1 MTVISL
7 TTDFGI
13 RNGFVSV
20 MKGVIY
26 KIAPDVKIVDISHT
40 IAAQNIR
47 EGAFALWRAYAF
59 FPKDSVHVYVVDP
72 GVGTA
77 RRALAARLGDQYFV
91 GPDNGLL
98 TPILE
103 DAERDRLEIE
113 FVHLDNP
120 KYFLP
125 KVSRTFHG
133 RDIFAPVAAH
143 LASGVSLNE
152 LGAPFDDPVRIK
164 MTRPE
169 KTSDGFSAHVTVI
182 DIFGNITTDL
192 PSSALQNQTDV
203 LFRLRGAEVN
213 GLVESYGHR
222 SAGDLVAL
230 VDSEDFVEIAVVNG
244 NAAQKLGAQVGDM
257 VDVIF
262 SVK

>member
-1 MTVISL
+1 MTIISL

-13 RNGFVSV
+13 RNGFVGV
-20 MKGVIY
+20 LKGVIY

-47 EGAFALWRAYAF
+47 EGAFALWRAYSF
-59 FPKDSVHVYVVDP
+59 FPNDTVHVYVVDP
-72 GVGTA
+72 GVGTQ
-77 RRALAARLGDQYFV
+77 RRPLAARLGDHFFV

-103 DAERDRLEIE
+103 DAEREHLAIE
-113 FVHLDNP
+113 FVRLDNP
-120 KYFLP
+120 KYFLS

-133 RDIFAPVAAH
+133 RDIFSPVAAH
-143 LASGVSLNE
+143 LANGVTLNE
-152 LGAPFDDPVRIK
+152 LGAPFDDPVRLK

-182 DIFGNITTDL
+182 DIFGNISTDL
-192 PSSALQNQTDV
+192 PVSALQGQTDI
-203 LFRLRGAEVN
+203 LFRLGGAEVN

-222 SAGDLVAL
+222 SVGDLVAL
-230 VDSEDFVEIAVVNG
+230 VDSEDYIEIAVVNG
-244 NAAQKLGAQVGDM
+244 NAAQKLDAQVGDA
-257 VDVIF
+257 VDIIF